1 MASTLQG
8 RMAPASSAPAD
19 AMSASRKS
27 SARAK
32 HLPFS
37 VEREE
42 GRVVLT
48 GELTMRHAG
57 ALWRRLSEE
66 VDDASGQRLDLDLS
80 GVTHADGAAVAL
92 LVELRAALSGRAIE
106 CDLVGGSELLRE
118 LVTLYGGERAPTPR
132 PKRVKERGVARFGGG
147 VASVLQAIERW
158 VAFVGSVA
166 AGAAGVVARPRT
178 SNFRSLITLSERA
191 GADARADRVPADVPR
206 RLRDGVPVGRAAR
219 AVYGADVY
227 VADRRGDVDHPRARA
242 ADDGHHRERS
252 LRRRLR
258 RGARH
263 DEACPRRSTRCARWA
278 SSPVRFLVFPRV
290 LALAL
295 VAPALTL
302 LGDVIGVAGGAAVGA
317 LSLEVTPR
325 AYLAE
330 LRSAVFFS
338 DVWTGLVKSVGF
350 GIAIGLIGCQQG
362 FATSGG
368 AAGVGRRTTVTVVT
382 CLFAIVILDT
392 LFTVFFRMLG
402 V

>member
-1 MASTLQG
+1 
-8 RMAPASSAPAD
+8 
-19 AMSASRKS
+19 MSASRKS

-191 GADARADRVPADVPR
+191 GAD
-206 RLRDGVPVGRAAR
+206 GVPIVLLLNFLVGFVMAYQSAGQLEL
-219 AVYGADVY
+219 YGANVY
-227 VADRRGDVDHPRARA
+227 VADVVGISVT
-242 ADDGHHRERS
+242 RE
-252 LRRRLR
+252 L
-258 RGARH
+258 A
-263 DEACPRRSTRCARWA
+263 RRS
-278 SSPVRFLVFPRV
+278 
-290 LALAL
+290 
-295 VAPALTL
+295 
-302 LGDVIGVAGGAAVGA
+302 
-317 LSLEVTPR
+317 
-325 AYLAE
+325 
-330 LRSAVFFS
+330 
-338 DVWTGLVKSVGF
+338 
-350 GIAIGLIGCQQG
+350 
-362 FATSGG
+362 
-368 AAGVGRRTTVTVVT
+368 
-382 CLFAIVILDT
+382 
-392 LFTVFFRMLG
+392 
-402 V
+402 

>member
-191 GADARADRVPADVPR
+191 GAD
-206 RLRDGVPVGRAAR
+206 GVPIVLLLNFLVGFVMAYQSAGQLEL
-219 AVYGADVY
+219 YGANVY
-227 VADRRGDVDHPRARA
+227 VADVVGISVTRELAPLMTAIIMSGRSGA
-242 ADDGHHRERS
+242 AFAAELGTMKVSEEIDA
-252 LRRRLR
+252 LRTL
-258 RGARH
+258 GL
-263 DEACPRRSTRCARWA
+263 E
-278 SSPVRFLVFPRV
+278 PVRYLILPRV